1 MITADTLN
9 MIDGVR
15 HGFLTRRGGVSD
27 GVYASLNCGLGS
39 GDHADKVAANRTRAL
54 ERLGLDGSLVT
65 AYQCHSAR
73 VVVVE
78 EPWAT
83 DAAPEADGLVTDH
96 PGVALGILTA
106 DCAPVLLADDEA
118 GVIGVAHAGWRG
130 ALNGILEATVEAMT
144 RLGATPSAMVAAIG
158 PTIGPESYEVGAEFH
173 HTFAGHKTDNS
184 EYFRAAERSGHFMF
198 DLPSYVTSRLLG
210 LGLVAVEESGRDT
223 YAEEELFFSYR
234 RTTHRG
240 ERDYGR
246 SLSAIALGP

>member
-1 MITADTLN
+1 MITAEALN
-9 MIDGVR
+9 RVDGVR

-39 GDHADKVAANRTRAL
+39 GDHADKVNANRARAL
-54 ERLGLDGSLVT
+54 DRLGLDGSLVT

-83 DAAPEADGLVTDH
+83 GAAPEADGLVTNR
-96 PGVALGILTA
+96 PGVALGVLTA

-130 ALNGILEATVEAMT
+130 ARDGIIEATVEAMT
-144 RLGATPSAMVAAIG
+144 GLGATPSAMVAAIG
-158 PTIGPESYEVGAEFH
+158 PAIGSESYEVGAEFH
-173 HTFAGHKTDNS
+173 RAFADQQTGNN
-184 EYFRAAERSGHFMF
+184 EYFRAAERPGHFMF
-198 DLPSYVTSRLLG
+198 DLPAYVADRLTG
-210 LGLVAVEESGRDT
+210 LGLVAVEGIGRDT
-223 YAEEELFFSYR
+223 YAEEDLFFSYR

-246 SLSAIALGP
+246 GLSAIALGP

>member
-9 MIDGVR
+9 MMDGVR

-39 GDHADKVAANRTRAL
+39 GDHADKVAVNRARAL
-54 ERLGLDGSLVT
+54 DRLGLDGNLVT

-83 DAAPEADGLVTDH
+83 DAAPEADGLVTDR

-130 ALNGILEATVEAMT
+130 ALDGILEATVEAMT
-144 RLGATPSAMVAAIG
+144 RLGATPSAMVAAVG
-158 PTIGPESYEVGAEFH
+158 PAIGPESYEVGAEFH
-173 HTFAGHKTDNS
+173 RTFADHKTGNS

-198 DLPSYVTSRLLG
+198 DLPSYVTNRLLG

-246 SLSAIALGP
+246 GLSAIALGP